1 MSTTIQFG
9 ARQLT
14 IDLVSQHLVT
24 SSLLPQVLREMV
36 VDEILVDSQI
46 EIDAL
51 AQKLCQRS
59 ELEHTCDRLAQL
71 PMYQGFDRARSCLQ
85 IKK

>member
-1 MSTTIQFG
+1 MATAIQFE

-14 IDLVSQHLVT
+14 IDLISQHLTT

-46 EIDAL
+46 EIDL
-51 AQKLCQRS
+51 S
-59 ELEHTCDRLAQL
+59 EVGATCDRLAQL
-71 PMYQGFDRARSCLQ
+71 PNNARS
-85 IKK
+85 IGRF